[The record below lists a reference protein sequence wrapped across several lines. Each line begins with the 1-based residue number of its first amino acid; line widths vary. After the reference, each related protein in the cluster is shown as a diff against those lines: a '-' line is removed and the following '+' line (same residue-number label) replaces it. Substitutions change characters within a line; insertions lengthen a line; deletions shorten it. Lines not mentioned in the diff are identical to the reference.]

1 MLSEQNRVVFYC
13 FRPGDAY
20 IINVSENFYS
30 SDSIGSYYNSRNH
43 RSKINGGIVM
53 KVVMFESP
61 KFLKGILRL
70 IFKIKKQDD
79 VT

>member
-1 MLSEQNRVVFYC
+1 
-13 FRPGDAY
+13 
-20 IINVSENFYS
+20 
-30 SDSIGSYYNSRNH
+30 
-43 RSKINGGIVM
+43 M

-79 VT
+79 VA

>member
-1 MLSEQNRVVFYC
+1 MLSEQNRIVFHS
-13 FRPGDAY
+13 FRSRDAY
-20 IINVSENFYS
+20 IVNVSENFYGCYS
-30 SDSIGSYYNSRNH
+30 VGGYYYSRNH
-43 RSKINGGIVM
+43 RSKINGGIAM